1 MMSFFKEVY
10 AVAWSDIRFMRHNII
25 NILISSL
32 MLPVLYLLAFGYGLK
47 AGDVDIFGDGSKMIP
62 YLDFV
67 IPGIIALTSLTSAFN
82 STATRM
88 NVQRLYYRSFDEMM
102 MCPLSNSA
110 IIVGKTGL
118 GLCRSLFSCSLM
130 FCIGYALEPEY
141 MNLTPLFVISV
152 VLCCFTFALLG
163 ETAAL
168 MVRSHQAMST
178 FTSLVITP
186 MTFLCGTFFSV
197 DALPGVLQG
206 ILWIFPLTEA
216 SMCIRAAALD
226 VYAFPFWALGVVA
239 LYAVAFFMIDLY
251 LIKNRKV

>member
-1 MMSFFKEVY
+1 MSFFSEVY
-10 AVAWSDIRFMRHNII
+10 AVAWADIRFMRHNII
-25 NILISSL
+25 QILISSL
-32 MLPVLYLLAFGYGLK
+32 MLPILYLLAFGYGLK
-47 AGDVDIFGDGSKMIP
+47 AGDVDIFDDGSVMIP

-67 IPGIIALTSLTSAFN
+67 IPGIIALTSLSSSFN

-110 IIVGKTGL
+110 IIVGKTML
-118 GLCRSLFSCSLM
+118 GMIRALFSCTLM
-130 FCIGYALEPEY
+130 FCIGYALEPSY
-141 MNLTPLFVISV
+141 MNLTPMLV
-152 VLCCFTFALLG
+152 VSILLCCFMFALLG

-168 MVRSHQAMST
+168 MVKSHSGMSV

-197 DALPGVLQG
+197 QALPAAIQG
-206 ILWIFPLTEA
+206 ILYIFPLTEA
-216 SMCIRAAALD
+216 SMCIRAASLD
-226 VYAFPFWALGVVA
+226 VYAFPFWALGVIVA
-239 LYAVAFFMIDLY
+239 YIVVFFAIDLY

>member
-1 MMSFFKEVY
+1 MSFFSEVY
-10 AVAWSDIRFMRHNII
+10 AVAWADIRFMRHNII
-25 NILISSL
+25 QILISSL
-32 MLPVLYLLAFGYGLK
+32 MLPILYLLAFGYGLK
-47 AGDVDIFGDGSKMIP
+47 AGDVDIFDDGSVMIP

-67 IPGIIALTSLTSAFN
+67 IPGIIALTSLSSSFN

-110 IIVGKTGL
+110 IIVGKTML
-118 GLCRSLFSCSLM
+118 GMIRALFSCTLM
-130 FCIGYALEPEY
+130 FCIGYALEPSY
-141 MNLTPLFVISV
+141 MNLTPMLV
-152 VLCCFTFALLG
+152 VSILLCCFMFALLG

-168 MVRSHQAMST
+168 MVKSHSGMSV

-197 DALPGVLQG
+197 QALPAAIQG
-206 ILWIFPLTEA
+206 ILYVFPLTEA
-216 SMCIRAAALD
+216 SMCIRAASLD
-226 VYAFPFWALGVVA
+226 VYAFPFWALGVIVA
-239 LYAVAFFMIDLY
+239 YIVVFFSIDLY